1 MCFSD
6 AQVEPLLL
14 PSLSSLTSYT
24 FFYLLHATR
33 GRVWLCALH
42 HRLTGSCRLQSDPL
56 QPSILWAG
64 QAQIP
69 QPLLTGEELQPQS
82 PWVNL
87 PKPTLAW

>member
-42 HRLTGSCRLQSDPL
+42 HLLTGSGCLQSDPL
-56 QPSILWAG
+56 QPSLL
-64 QAQIP
+64 QAVQALLP
-69 QPLLTGEELQPQS
+69 QPLLIGDVLQPLS
-82 PWVNL
+82 PWLNL